1 LRDTSLSAQT
11 FLDEKK
17 IEARI
22 NSTIAG
28 AMKRGRFT
36 LCARLM
42 RKAHD
47 EDLRLHSLIAIE
59 LRTGLRTCRPGDS
72 NKASSKFAGGH
83 VAISCGASVLQRSKK
98 RRRYFACEVARLSNP

>member
-28 AMKRGRFT
+28 AMKREAIQ
-36 LCARLM
+36 LSAR
-42 RKAHD
+42 
-47 EDLRLHSLIAIE
+47 
-59 LRTGLRTCRPGDS
+59 G
-72 NKASSKFAGGH
+72 
-83 VAISCGASVLQRSKK
+83 SCGKLMTKT
-98 RRRYFACEVARLSNP
+98 FACIR